1 MRIYGLIGY
10 PLSHSFSQRYFTEK
24 FITDHINYKV
34 YKNFP
39 LTNISQLPIILEQ
52 YRELSGLNVT
62 IPYKEQVLAYVNEL
76 DPAAAE
82 IGAVNTLQIT
92 RKEGRISIKGF
103 NTDVTGFVESLKPL
117 LNQSHKKA
125 LVLGTGGASKAVVY
139 GLRQL
144 GLEVTIVS
152 RKSAEGIRS
161 YQQLTV
167 NEIKVHTVIVNTTP
181 LGMYPN
187 VNEAPDIPYEGISA
201 GHVCYDLVYNP
212 AETLF
217 LKRSTQQGATVE
229 NGLKMLHLQAEAAW
243 AIWNA

>member
-24 FITDHINYKV
+24 FINEQINYKI

-39 LTNISQLPIILEQ
+39 LINISQLPIILEQ

-103 NTDVTGFVESLKPL
+103 NTDVTGFVESLRPL

-167 NEIKVHTVIVNTTP
+167 DEIKMHTVIVNTTP

-187 VNEAPDIPYEGISA
+187 VNEAPNIPYEGISA

-217 LKRSTQQGATVE
+217 LKRSSQQGATIE